1 LVGRE
6 FDGRSSRRVQD
17 CGVESEPEGL
27 LNPRAKNS
35 HRAAI
40 LVAMSW
46 YRRLFVLAISGV
58 VVGPAGAQGGVKSTL
73 PNGRHIEPA
82 GKWIPVAPYPFA
94 FALRADAK
102 QVAVPSIGFPF
113 ALNVIDDPASDR
125 PRTERFPKT
134 EKNDPVAE
142 LDAGDPSWAA
152 NDEYLKA
159 F

>member
-1 LVGRE
+1 
-6 FDGRSSRRVQD
+6 
-17 CGVESEPEGL
+17 
-27 LNPRAKNS
+27 
-35 HRAAI
+35 
-40 LVAMSW
+40 MSW